1 MMGLPYGGEIMIVG
15 RTIWTQST
23 SVTDGQTDG
32 QTDRI
37 TMTKSVQRIASYGKR

>member
-1 MMGLPYGGEIMIVG
+1 MIVG

-23 SVTDGQTDG
+23 SVTDGWTDG

-37 TMTKSVQRIASYGKR
+37 MITKTVQCIASHGKNDYSLIATVP